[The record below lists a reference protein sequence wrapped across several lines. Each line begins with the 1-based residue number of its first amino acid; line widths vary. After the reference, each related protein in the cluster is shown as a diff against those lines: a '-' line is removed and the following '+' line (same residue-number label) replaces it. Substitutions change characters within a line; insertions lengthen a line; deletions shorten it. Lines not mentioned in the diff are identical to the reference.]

1 MTAKNPKF
9 LKPME
14 GLNDTQRK
22 SLGLPRT
29 PPRERHP
36 DEATSVVIC
45 AASAPR
51 GYVPGEGESRHVSVR
66 YVTGVSA

>member
-1 MTAKNPKF
+1 MNKNPKF

-36 DEATSVVIC
+36 DEATSIVVC

-66 YVTGVSA
+66 YLSAGAA

>member
-1 MTAKNPKF
+1 MSKNHKTLQPHNE
-9 LKPME
+9 LT
-14 GLNDTQRK
+14 DTQRK

-36 DEATSVVIC
+36 DEATSIVVC

-66 YVTGVSA
+66 YASGVRT